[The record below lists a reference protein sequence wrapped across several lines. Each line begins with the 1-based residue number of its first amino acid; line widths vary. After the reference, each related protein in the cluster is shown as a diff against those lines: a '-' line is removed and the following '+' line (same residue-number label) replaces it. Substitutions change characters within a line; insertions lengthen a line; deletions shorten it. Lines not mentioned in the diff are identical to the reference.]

1 MKQADLTSHHIEGI
15 TLHGDAPFSVPL
27 FSHIKGNLWMG
38 GCPVKSAPEEFE
50 YIVSLYPWEPYTLA
64 KFQVRT
70 EACLQ
75 DALTMPK
82 EEQLYTLARCVNAYK
97 QKGVTLVHCQAGL
110 NRSGLISALALIE
123 EGMKAV
129 DAISL
134 LRAKRSRAVLC
145 NQLFEK
151 WLLTREF
158 NII

>member
-1 MKQADLTSHHIEGI
+1 
-15 TLHGDAPFSVPL
+15 
-27 FSHIKGNLWMG
+27 
-38 GCPVKSAPEEFE
+38 
-50 YIVSLYPWEPYTLA
+50 
-64 KFQVRT
+64 
-70 EACLQ
+70 
-75 DALTMPK
+75 MPK

-151 WLLTREF
+151 WLLTRES
-158 NII
+158 NYI

>member
-15 TLHGDAPFSVPL
+15 TLHGDVPFAVPL

-38 GCPVKSAPEEFE
+38 GCPVKSAPEEFK

-70 EACLQ
+70 EVSLQ
-75 DALTMPK
+75 DTLTIP
-82 EEQLYTLARCVNAYK
+82 EEHQLYTLARCVNAYK
-97 QKGVTLVHCQAGL
+97 QQGVTLVHCQAGL
-110 NRSGLISALALIE
+110 NRSGLILALALIE

-134 LRAKRSRAVLC
+134 LRTKRSPAVLC
-145 NQLFEK
+145 NRFFEA
-151 WLLTREF
+151 WLLTKGK
-158 NII
+158 